1 MFTIRPGDFSDP
13 RVIAL
18 LTLHF
23 TENRAVT
30 PAGSAHVLDL
40 SAMQVPEISFWT
52 IWDTDSLLGMGA
64 LKRMSA
70 GDGEIKSMRTTN
82 EAKRRGVASVM
93 LRHIID
99 AARKDGLARLFLE
112 TGSFDYFRPARELY
126 AHHGF
131 AECAPFA
138 GYKPDPNSTFMML
151 TL

>member
-52 IWDTDSLLGMGA
+52 IWDNDTLLGMGA
-64 LKRMSA
+64 LKRMGA
-70 GDGEIKSMRTTN
+70 GDGEVKSMRTTN
-82 EAKRRGVASVM
+82 EAKRKGVASAM

-99 AARKDGLARLFLE
+99 AARADGLTRLFLE

-126 AHHGF
+126 ARHGF